1 MQVCLDRWNF
11 NFLWEQFLNSLAKT
25 WGIVLNIFD
34 VFWEQFAVNIH
45 EKIWGKKKVIF
56 CEKDNLV
63 ESSLMHNF
71 QVILTSIDAISNYQ

>member
-1 MQVCLDRWNF
+1 MFFEN
-11 NFLWEQFLNSLAKT
+11 T
-25 WGIVLNIFD
+25 
-34 VFWEQFAVNIH
+34 FAVNIH

-71 QVILTSIDAISNYQ
+71 QVTLTSIDAISNYQ